1 MNTNKTKFDTSA
13 LRDRIL
19 SQYDSIDQFAKV
31 VGMTARTLNSRLDNH
46 SYFYHH
52 EIVSIR
58 DALNLNTDEV
68 TRLFF
73 MPDDVNRDFADMV
86 MQLNDKQRDLLIQI
100 LELLIGRPDREEYVL
115 NYTGRMKD
123 LPAALA
129 QI

>member
-46 SYFYHH
+46 SEFHYH

-58 DALNLNTDEV
+58 DVLNLNTDEV

-73 MPDDVNRDFADMV
+73 MPDDVDRDFADMV
-86 MQLNDKQRDLLIQI
+86 MKLNDKQRGLLLQI
-100 LELLIGRPDREEYVL
+100 MELVTDHPARMEYL
-115 NYTGRMKD
+115 RNYTGRMAD

>member
-1 MNTNKTKFDTSA
+1 MNTNKIKFDTSA
-13 LRDRIL
+13 LRSRIL
-19 SQYDSIDQFAKV
+19 NQYGNIDQFAKV

-46 SYFYHH
+46 SEFYHH

-73 MPDDVNRDFADMV
+73 MPDDVDREFADSVMKLNNEQRGLLLQI
-86 MQLNDKQRDLLIQI
+86 MQLVTDHPARM
-100 LELLIGRPDREEYVL
+100 EYL
-115 NYTGRMKD
+115 RNYNGRMVD
-123 LPAALA
+123 LPAILA